1 MSDAVETPERSD
13 DELLLDVAVVGKY
26 KIRPLSYGKFAEILP
41 LCAELKPLVAS
52 AFPDGFRPDKGTLFT
67 VVALLLP
74 HLHPI
79 LACVVDADPEEIKAL
94 PAGEGIR
101 LALAVWSQNTRLF
114 LDFFTMCSSLAGK

>member
-41 LCAELKPLVAS
+41 MCVDLKPMVAG
-52 AFPDGFRPDKGTLFT
+52 AFPDGFRPDKGSIFAAI
-67 VVALLLP
+67 ALLLP
-74 HLHPI
+74 HMHPI
-79 LACVVDADPEEIKAL
+79 LARVVDAEPAEIEAL
-94 PAGEGIR
+94 PATEGIK

-114 LDFFTMCSSLAGK
+114 LDFFMMCSSLAVK